1 MISAGVINVP
11 NPRTGISLPSR
22 NYEKSASI
30 NEEKEA
36 QTFSFDWRVRED
48 MFHWRTG
55 SWKDFGRWYKQETRT
70 FVAEYIHVGTWDR

>member
-11 NPRTGISLPSR
+11 NPRTGISLQSR
-22 NYEKSASI
+22 NYEKSASV

-48 MFHWRTG
+48 MFH
-55 SWKDFGRWYKQETRT
+55 
-70 FVAEYIHVGTWDR
+70 